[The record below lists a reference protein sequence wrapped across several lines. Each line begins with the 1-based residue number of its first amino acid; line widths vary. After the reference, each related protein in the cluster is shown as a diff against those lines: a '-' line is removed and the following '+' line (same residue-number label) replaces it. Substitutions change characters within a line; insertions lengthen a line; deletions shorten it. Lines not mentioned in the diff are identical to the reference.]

1 MQVSISKI
9 SIALFF
15 IVSVIFSTIYTPQ
28 AILPVLKETFH
39 ISVLETNLLLS
50 GMLFVLMF
58 STPFYAPIS
67 NRFGK
72 KKIMVFCTF
81 FLFLSVLL
89 SSVTSNFYVLLFS
102 RFLQGVFVP
111 GITAIM
117 LSYVQEIYPKSHRG
131 FGMGIYMAA
140 TSFGAVIGRL
150 LAGWITF
157 LYSWK
162 IAFLIFAI
170 LLFIAFFAMIFALP
184 VSKYETI
191 NKRVINKDALF
202 SFLSNIKI
210 VSVLIIPTVV
220 FFSFMAISTFAT
232 YHLAQEPFNLDA
244 SQLGNIFL
252 VLLLGVIISPLA
264 GRYSDIIGRVRIIF
278 LGIAVLILGIFLTL
292 SQSISLVI
300 AGLGLVTMGMFSV
313 QSVTPT
319 YLGELVPENKAT
331 VSILYQSFFYLG
343 GCLGTFVPSIAWEYY
358 GYKGVTILCI
368 ILLLFGSIF
377 LLSNILNIEQKNNL

>member
-1 MQVSISKI
+1 MQVSINKI

-28 AILPVLKETFH
+28 AILPVLKHTFH

-72 KKIMVFCTF
+72 KRIMVFCTF

-89 SSVTSNFYVLLFS
+89 SSMSSNFYVLLFS
-102 RFLQGVFVP
+102 RFLQGIFVP

-140 TSFGAVIGRL
+140 TSFGAVVGRL

-162 IAFLIFAI
+162 IAFLLFAI
-170 LLFIAFFAMIFALP
+170 LLAIAFITMIFALP
-184 VSKYETI
+184 VSETKI
-191 NKRVINKDALF
+191 ANKRVINKEVLF
-202 SFLSNIKI
+202 SFLSNTKI
-210 VSVLIIPTVV
+210 LSVLLIPTVV
-220 FFSFMAISTFAT
+220 FFSFMGISTFAT
-232 YHLAQEPFNLDA
+232 YHLAQAPFNLDA
-244 SQLGNIFL
+244 SQLGNVFL

-264 GRYSDIIGRVRIIF
+264 GRYSDIIGRVRILF
-278 LGIAVLILGIFLTL
+278 FGICILIVGIFLTF
-292 SQSISLVI
+292 SSSITFVI
-300 AGLGLVTMGMFSV
+300 AGIGLVTIGMFSV

-343 GCLGTFVPSIAWEYY
+343 GCLGTFIPSLAWEYY
-358 GYKGVTILCI
+358 NYIGVAILCI

-377 LLSNILNIEQKNNL
+377 LLFNILKAKTNR

>member
-157 LYSWK
+157 FTHGEW
-162 IAFLIFAI
+162 
-170 LLFIAFFAMIFALP
+170 LF
-184 VSKYETI
+184 
-191 NKRVINKDALF
+191 
-202 SFLSNIKI
+202 
-210 VSVLIIPTVV
+210 
-220 FFSFMAISTFAT
+220 
-232 YHLAQEPFNLDA
+232 
-244 SQLGNIFL
+244 
-252 VLLLGVIISPLA
+252 
-264 GRYSDIIGRVRIIF
+264 
-278 LGIAVLILGIFLTL
+278 
-292 SQSISLVI
+292 
-300 AGLGLVTMGMFSV
+300 
-313 QSVTPT
+313 
-319 YLGELVPENKAT
+319 
-331 VSILYQSFFYLG
+331 
-343 GCLGTFVPSIAWEYY
+343 
-358 GYKGVTILCI
+358 
-368 ILLLFGSIF
+368 
-377 LLSNILNIEQKNNL
+377 

>member
-1 MQVSISKI
+1 MQTSIIKT
-9 SIALFF
+9 SIILFF
-15 IVSVIFSTIYTPQ
+15 VVTIVFSTIYTPQ
-28 AILPVLKETFH
+28 AILPTLKEVFH
-39 ISVLETNLLLS
+39 ISVLEINLLLS
-50 GMLFVLMF
+50 GMLFVLMIA
-58 STPFYAPIS
+58 TPFYIPIS

-72 KKIMVFCTF
+72 KNIMIFCTF

-89 SSVTSNFYVLLFS
+89 SSITSNFYVLLFS

-117 LSYVQEIYPKSHRG
+117 LSYVQEIYPKNHRG
-131 FGMGIYMAA
+131 LGMGIYMAA
-140 TSFGAVIGRL
+140 TSFGAVMGRL

-157 LYSWK
+157 LYSWR
-162 IAFLIFAI
+162 IAFLVFAI

-184 VSKYETI
+184 VNKTEI
-191 NKRVINKDALF
+191 ANKRVINKDALF
-202 SFLSNIKI
+202 NFLSNIKI
-210 VSVLIIPTVV
+210 LSVLIIPTVV

-252 VLLLGVIISPLA
+252 VLLLGVIISPFA
-264 GRYSDIIGRVRIIF
+264 GRYSDIIGRLRIIY
-278 LGIAVLILGIFLTL
+278 LGIAILILGIFLTL

-331 VSILYQSFFYLG
+331 ISILYQSFFYLG
-343 GCLGTFVPSIAWEYY
+343 GCLGTFLPSIFWEYY
-358 GYKGVTILCI
+358 KYNGVTSFCIALILI
-368 ILLLFGSIF
+368 GSLPLAYINF
-377 LLSNILNIEQKNNL
+377 NKKKEA